1 MTSKKYQKIYI
12 IGAGISGLI
21 AALELEKNG
30 CHPTIIEAS
39 DSVGGRVKTDV
50 IEGYQLDHGF
60 QVLLTS
66 YPAAQKYLNYEELEL
81 QKLLP
86 GAVIFENKSTAI
98 LGDGFRSFDLLFSTL
113 TTNKVTFGDKL
124 KILKL
129 NRILKSKRL
138 EDIFSKEETTTL
150 QYLKNFGFSQKAI
163 RNFFY
168 SIFEWYFFRNY
179 FNHFE

>member
-1 MTSKKYQKIYI
+1 MTSKKHHNIYI

-66 YPAAQKYLNYEELEL
+66 YPAAQKYLNYE
-81 QKLLP
+81 
-86 GAVIFENKSTAI
+86 A
-98 LGDGFRSFDLLFSTL
+98 
-113 TTNKVTFGDKL
+113 
-124 KILKL
+124 
-129 NRILKSKRL
+129 
-138 EDIFSKEETTTL
+138 
-150 QYLKNFGFSQKAI
+150 
-163 RNFFY
+163 
-168 SIFEWYFFRNY
+168 
-179 FNHFE
+179 